1 MSQYIYSQ
9 RYGLKDQA
17 CVQVLVPEHE
27 KQCESVQV
35 ADPEIVFAVSSC
47 QKHASQPQ
55 YRRYQVYQQDRS
67 VTSDGEKRIVY
78 YLLHHFQLTFGQI
91 FLLRCSTTIK
101 CYPTDPSS
109 ETCRSFWAST
119 ANSIGSFDSTSRA
132 YPLTIRPTA
141 SSGPIP
147 LWLQ

>member
-1 MSQYIYSQ
+1 MCPAVMSQYIYSQ

-17 CVQVLVPEHE
+17 RVQVLVPEHE

-67 VTSDGEKRIVY
+67 ITSDGEKRIVY

-91 FLLRCSTTIK
+91 FLLRCSTTINAILQIPPAK
-101 CYPTDPSS
+101 P
-109 ETCRSFWAST
+109 A
-119 ANSIGSFDSTSRA
+119 GV
-132 YPLTIRPTA
+132 
-141 SSGPIP
+141 SGPLP
-147 LWLQ
+147 RTPSAALTALHGHTR